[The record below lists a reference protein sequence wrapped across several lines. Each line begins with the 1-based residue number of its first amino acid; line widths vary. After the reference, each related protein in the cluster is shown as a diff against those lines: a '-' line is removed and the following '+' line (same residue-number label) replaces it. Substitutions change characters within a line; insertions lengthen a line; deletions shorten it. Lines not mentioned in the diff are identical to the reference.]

1 MRRFM
6 HVVYSPQRKNKV
18 LFKVYTQLTK
28 IINFEKKLVFWEFK
42 QIQRKK

>member
-6 HVVYSPQRKNKV
+6 LVVYSPQRKNKV

-28 IINFEKKLVFWEFK
+28 TINFEKKASLLGN
-42 QIQRKK
+42 

>member
-28 IINFEKKLVFWEFK
+28 TINFEKKLVFWEIK
-42 QIQRKK
+42 KIQRKK